1 MVGGA
6 GCNKNNRHSIDQEME
21 AAMTNY
27 IFSEEHALISYD
39 LAEAR
44 KAFNHERLAYVIA
57 ETLEGAPGYSIYSG
71 QGEHLGHMNSREL
84 AFATALQYDMH
95 ALSVH

>member
-1 MVGGA
+1 
-6 GCNKNNRHSIDQEME
+6 
-21 AAMTNY
+21 MTNY
-27 IFSEEHALISYD
+27 IFTEEHALISYTRE
-39 LAEAR
+39 EAF

-57 ETLEGAPGYSIYSG
+57 ETVEGAPGFSIYSG
-71 QGEHLGHMNSREL
+71 AGEHLGHLDTRDI